1 VTLPDDDRGDA
12 TRLSP
17 ERWAHVRAL
26 VEKGLTLAPDARA
39 DFLDATCHD
48 DASLRDQV
56 ERLTAACDRASSS
69 WGFLARPAGEL
80 AIPMLA
86 AAETPTDDVIARAH
100 GPPAAFCAALA
111 DRYVVGEEL
120 GHGGMATVYVAE
132 DLRHQRHV
140 AIKVLDPHLGAMLGA
155 QRFLAEIRVTASLRH
170 PNLVPLFDSG
180 EAGGRLYY
188 VMPLI
193 DGATLRARLQQEHQ
207 LPVDEA
213 VRIVSV
219 IAGALDY
226 AHRQG
231 VVHRDLKPENILLQD
246 GQPLV
251 ADFGISLAVTRS
263 AATRLAATG
272 MSLGTPFYMS
282 PEQAALDPAVDGRS
296 DIYSLACVLYELLVG
311 HPPFTGS
318 SVDVV
323 TAKVLGELPAAA
335 GTLRPGVPANVDAAL
350 SCALAKLPGDRFA
363 TAREFA
369 DALVVALLPAPV
381 GDQGRRTWWR
391 HRPVFVGAVA
401 TVAVA
406 TVAWTVTRPRAA
418 PVEVTQ
424 MPYHHLID
432 QVISSAVTIT
442 PNGRALVY
450 TGSAE
455 AGRPIMVLP
464 LDELS
469 AQPLAGTEG
478 GSLPFVAPNGERL
491 LFLSGG
497 RPGVQGAR
505 SGVLETASIS
515 GVAATGAPHA
525 WVYGNGAWIDDSTV
539 VTATRSK
546 GIVKLV
552 PGRSTVATLTRV
564 DTARGEMH
572 NAPLVIPGTRA
583 MVFTI
588 SNRGGPRVVAGTLAV
603 ASLDPRTDSF
613 PSHVSLGL
621 TGLRAVAFVDGR
633 LLYIS
638 ADGRHIMAVRF
649 DVKRWRVLGP
659 PVSVLEHERGSLET
673 ASLANNG
680 TLLYVRRPQT
690 NSAVLVDTSG
700 VARPGLANPE
710 GPFMY
715 PRLSPD
721 GKRFAVQVTS
731 ARGWDVWVYDLASRS
746 PTRLTTTGD
755 ALHPTWTPDGQ
766 RIVYMAGNDG
776 LMVQLVDSGSVPR
789 RIPNTEGAFG
799 PSVTPDG
806 ESVVYQRRSPNG
818 WSIWSAS
825 LSGDRAARTIPDDA
839 FANFMPALSPDGQWL
854 AYQSHATGQHE
865 VYARPFRGP
874 GPSVQI
880 SDSGGTEPAWSAD
893 GRRIYYRIRGAFR
906 AVGVTTPNLS
916 IRSRSTLFSDAFD
929 GAMPHR
935 NYDVGPGNTGF
946 LMITGGSSEAVVVL
960 NWMTEL
966 RGQLARAR

>member
-1 VTLPDDDRGDA
+1 MTEPNESRGDGA
-12 TRLSP
+12 RLSP

-39 DFLDATCHD
+39 DFLDATCQG
-48 DASLRDQV
+48 DASLRDHV
-56 ERLTAACDRASSS
+56 ERLTAACERATSS

-80 AIPMLA
+80 AVPMLA
-86 AAETPTDDVIARAH
+86 AAETAIAEVIARAN

-132 DLRHQRHV
+132 DLRHQRRV

-193 DGATLRARLQQEHQ
+193 DGATLRARLQQQRQ

-219 IAGALDY
+219 IAVELDY
-226 AHRQG
+226 APRQG

-251 ADFGISLAVTRS
+251 ADFGISLAVSRS
-263 AATRLAATG
+263 AAPRLAATG

-311 HPPFTGS
+311 HPPFTGK

-323 TAKVLGELPAAA
+323 LAKVAGELPASVR
-335 GTLRPGVPANVDAAL
+335 TLRPSVPPNVEAAL
-350 SCALAKLPGDRFA
+350 ARALAKLPADRFA
-363 TAREFA
+363 TARAFA
-369 DALVVALLPAPV
+369 DALVIVPV
-381 GDQGRRTWWR
+381 PVSAGEPTPTGWWR
-391 HRPVFVGAVA
+391 HRTRLLVGAAA
-401 TVAVA
+401 TAAVA
-406 TVAWTVTRPRAA
+406 SVAWLSTRTPAA

-424 MPYHHLID
+424 FPYHHLID
-432 QVISSAVTIT
+432 QAFSSAVTIT

-464 LDELS
+464 LNELS
-469 AQPLAGTEG
+469 ARPIAGTGG
-478 GSLPFVAPNGERL
+478 GSFPFVAPNGQRL
-491 LFLSGG
+491 VFLSGG
-497 RPGVQGAR
+497 TPGVQGSR
-505 SGVLETASIS
+505 PGVLETASIT
-515 GVAATGAPHA
+515 GVAATGAPHV
-525 WVYGNGAWIDDSTV
+525 WNYGNGAWIDDSTV
-539 VTATRSK
+539 VTATRSQ
-546 GIVKLV
+546 GLVTLV
-552 PGRSTVATLTRV
+552 PGRSSFAALTRA
-564 DTARGEMH
+564 DSARGEMH
-572 NAPLVIPGTRA
+572 NAPLVLPSTRA
-583 MVFTI
+583 VVFTV
-588 SNRGGPRVVAGTLAV
+588 SNRGGPRLVAGTLAV
-603 ASLDPRTDSF
+603 ASLDPRTDSVL
-613 PSHVSLGL
+613 SHVSLEL
-621 TGLRAVAFVDGR
+621 PGLRAIAFVDGR

-638 ADGRHIMAVRF
+638 ADGRHIMAVRL
-649 DVKRWRVLGP
+649 DVKRWRVSGP
-659 PVSVLEHERGSLET
+659 PVSVLENERASLET

-690 NSAVLVDTSG
+690 NAAVLVDSSG
-700 VARPGLANPE
+700 VARPGVANAE

-731 ARGWDVWVYDLASRS
+731 ARGWDVWVYDVATGKSM
-746 PTRLTTTGD
+746 RLTTTG
-755 ALHPTWTPDGQ
+755 ALHPTWTPDGD
-766 RIVYMAGNDG
+766 RIVYMTGNDG
-776 LMVQLVDSGSVPR
+776 LMVQLADSGSIPR
-789 RIPNTEGAFG
+789 RIPGTEGAFG

-825 LSGDRAARTIPDDA
+825 LNGDRAPRKVPDDA
-839 FANFMPALSPDGQWL
+839 FANFMPAVSPDGQWL
-854 AYQSHATGQHE
+854 AYQSHATGRNE
-865 VYARPFRGP
+865 VYARPFAGP
-874 GPSVQI
+874 GQSVQI

-893 GRRIYYRIRGAFR
+893 GRRIYYRIRGAFK
-906 AVGVTTPNLS
+906 AASVTTPDLS
-916 IRSRSTLFSDAFD
+916 ITSRSELFRDAFD

-935 NYDVGPGNTGF
+935 NYDVRPGGTGF
-946 LMITGGSSEAVVVL
+946 LMISGGSSEAVVVL
-960 NWMTEL
+960 DWMTEL
-966 RGQLARAR
+966 RARLARAR